1 MSSPP
6 QSYKNGLVQYGQGSH
21 EVPKAPE
28 NPENPENPQP
38 NFRRQTSTRSASTSY
53 SSRYNR
59 SDSRDPSPQNG
70 FENKSVECITIDGI
84 SAVEIRS
91 THLLGA
97 IKKVSQRSQ
106 LQPIL
111 DSFTEQEPYP
121 VLFDC
126 LDDVEKEVT
135 QMNSEDAADDL
146 KLLHSFIDY
155 VYPIWNEAREEKSP
169 NELVKYGMIW
179 KYFRPGDL
187 VLRKDNI
194 GNLWLFVL
202 IQINYYKHQSE
213 YEDEEEKKE
222 TIFDTWS
229 LVWDEADGCLVRKYA
244 TFTCDEFH
252 GQKYIKSLPVYPIH
266 DEKEI
271 HGENIQKFLAE
282 RGRKWWDL
290 IAAPS
295 TCHDHDG
302 LAYAYMRATGEKF
315 RVCCTGHNL
324 VRRMI
329 LPHSS

>member
-21 EVPKAPE
+21 EVPKA
-28 NPENPENPQP
+28 PENPENPQP

-169 NELVKYGMIW
+169 NELVKYGMILMKK
-179 KYFRPGDL
+179 KYTEKIFKSFSQKEAENGGILLLRRRPAMIMTGLHMHICAQPAKSFEYVAL
-187 VLRKDNI
+187 VI
-194 GNLWLFVL
+194 
-202 IQINYYKHQSE
+202 I
-213 YEDEEEKKE
+213 
-222 TIFDTWS
+222 
-229 LVWDEADGCLVRKYA
+229 
-244 TFTCDEFH
+244 
-252 GQKYIKSLPVYPIH
+252 
-266 DEKEI
+266 
-271 HGENIQKFLAE
+271 
-282 RGRKWWDL
+282 
-290 IAAPS
+290 
-295 TCHDHDG
+295 
-302 LAYAYMRATGEKF
+302 
-315 RVCCTGHNL
+315 
-324 VRRMI
+324 
-329 LPHSS
+329 